1 MFWVFIFF
9 VLFFSK
15 PPFVC
20 KYLDDKLLIFKKL
33 HSRSCFSDKI
43 CPCACLRTHRLTV
56 NLVSSQTV
64 TPCRCFWFHGG
75 RCTCVIREQEEV
87 KAGESAALA
96 LEEELEISVRST
108 CQVRCLHM
116 LLEQWCGQPC
126 VVGSEGAE
134 NCDVCVSMRRPAHAI
149 KLQFS
154 LQAGTSG
161 LNLAILFLDVKTAA
175 HCIHNAYDVFKGC
188 LD

>member
-1 MFWVFIFF
+1 MNVQNDHVSLFCGTMQWCFNTSVDMQWCMVFFF

-15 PPFVC
+15 HPFVY

-43 CPCACLRTHRLTV
+43 CRCPCLRAHTLTV

-75 RCTCVIREQEEV
+75 RCTRVIPEQEEV

-108 CQVRCLHM
+108 CQVRRLHVARTVVWSAMCSGEWRSWALWCVCHYAMAVCL
-116 LLEQWCGQPC
+116 L
-126 VVGSEGAE
+126 
-134 NCDVCVSMRRPAHAI
+134 MR
-149 KLQFS
+149 
-154 LQAGTSG
+154 
-161 LNLAILFLDVKTAA
+161 
-175 HCIHNAYDVFKGC
+175 
-188 LD
+188 